1 MDKMRELTEVIGKDC
16 SCNQSPTLRVKL
28 VTVGSLWCR
37 LEVVPAIYK
46 SIQSNNS
53 SVGKQFKL
61 PTYIVHN
68 MYFF

>member
-1 MDKMRELTEVIGKDC
+1 MDKMKELIEVIGKDC
-16 SCNQSPTLRVKL
+16 SCNGSPTLRARL

-37 LEVVPAIYK
+37 LEVTPSIYNK
-46 SIQSNNS
+46 DQQDNS

-61 PTYIVHN
+61 PTEIVHN

>member
-1 MDKMRELTEVIGKDC
+1 MEELTTVIGKDC
-16 SCNQSPTLRVKL
+16 SCNQSPTLRAKL

-37 LEVVPAIYK
+37 LEVTPTMYN
-46 SIQSNNS
+46 SNLKANT

-61 PTYIVHN
+61 PTEIVHN